1 MHRFAQPNLSM
12 PSWRGLL
19 KKSFPLSGFRRV
31 GWGWLMS
38 GIAVQQWSATA
49 RDCLSQT
56 CKLNSTQTHI
66 ARETDSDCQR
76 AYRLKVLLESQ
87 SGFSK
92 WKGIL
97 QKIETGNVCPR
108 SKHTSWQIWGMGPRG
123 VCPKKNK
130 IPVSFFLKKSWCW
143 LQLPWTRFRVV
154 SSAAPV
160 KSGRDCINRGA
171 DMSRERDS
179 VCRWCSAAPPAIMHK
194 LVSAIFTGEGTC
206 VYKLAFRKNT
216 SYGHIYILY
225 SVSICRSS
233 GFCIPGCTAHLLAVK
248 YCCRPKQ
255 TDVQVSQLQKSINHK
270 ISW

>member
-1 MHRFAQPNLSM
+1 MK
-12 PSWRGLL
+12 G
-19 KKSFPLSGFRRV
+19 
-31 GWGWLMS
+31 
-38 GIAVQQWSATA
+38 
-49 RDCLSQT
+49 
-56 CKLNSTQTHI
+56 NS
-66 ARETDSDCQR
+66 S
-76 AYRLKVLLESQ
+76 
-87 SGFSK
+87 
-92 WKGIL
+92 
-97 QKIETGNVCPR
+97 IETGNVCLR
-108 SKHTSWQIWGMGPRG
+108 SKRG
-123 VCPKKNK
+123 LSKEKQN
-130 IPVSFFLKKSWCW
+130 SRLFFLKKSWCW

-225 SVSICRSS
+225 SVSICRLCW
-233 GFCIPGCTAHLLAVK
+233 FCIAGCTAHLLAVK